1 MDKAVQIEIAAT
13 IITAYL
19 TRNAV
24 SPADMPKLIG
34 DISASV
40 AELSAT
46 PRVPQSSVAPVAVT
60 AKDVKQSITPDYLIS
75 FEDGKRYRTLKR
87 HLRARGLSPERYRQ
101 KWSLPLDYPMVAANY
116 AALRSAM
123 AKGIGLGTRKASET

>member
-1 MDKAVQIEIAAT
+1 MDKSVQIEIAAT

-24 SPADMPKLIG
+24 SPADLPKLIG